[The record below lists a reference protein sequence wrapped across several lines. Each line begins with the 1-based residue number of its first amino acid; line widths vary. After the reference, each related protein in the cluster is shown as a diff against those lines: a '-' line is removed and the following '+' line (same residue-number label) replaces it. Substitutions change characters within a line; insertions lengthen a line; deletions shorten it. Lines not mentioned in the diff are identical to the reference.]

1 MKPNIGKFN
10 RTTICML
17 QHCQGTNEK
26 RHYCPLTPDISEHY
40 HFHFLVTY
48 MVRGGTKDSK
58 CAAES
63 QEKHSSKGVG
73 TVLCIPTNKLFLF
86 NFTLW
91 LASHC
96 TLVPAIL
103 HLQSSLKPGIQTP
116 ILHWTDLA
124 FSLQSQNP
132 CCNFQFHPEK
142 SPQLVNPTSVYHV
155 MVLRSR

>member
-1 MKPNIGKFN
+1 MKSGI
-10 RTTICML
+10 
-17 QHCQGTNEK
+17 
-26 RHYCPLTPDISEHY
+26 HYYSLTPDISEHY
-40 HFHFLVTY
+40 RFLVTY

-63 QEKHSSKGVG
+63 QEKHSSKGVE
-73 TVLCIPTNKLFLF
+73 TVLCIIKNKLFLF
-86 NFTLW
+86 NFTLQ

-96 TLVPAIL
+96 SLVPAIL

-124 FSLQSQNP
+124 FSLKSQNP

-142 SPQLVNPTSVYHV
+142 SQLVNPTSVYHV
-155 MVLRSR
+155 TVLRSK